1 MQRTFFS
8 TACLL
13 AIIAVVLGAFGAHVL
28 KQKISEDLL
37 LSFETGVRYQFYHL
51 FALIIVAWQLNFN
64 KNKFLIIAGN
74 SFLLGILF
82 FSGSLYLISTHEIT
96 GLNNYK
102 WLGPV
107 TPVGGLCFI
116 SGWLFLYLGT
126 RKNMYNPVEK
136 I

>member
-8 TACLL
+8 TACIL
-13 AIIAVVLGAFGAHVL
+13 AILAVTLGAFGAHVL
-28 KQKISEDLL
+28 KQKISADLL
-37 LSFETGVRYQFYHL
+37 VSYETGVRYQFYHV
-51 FALIIVAWQLNFN
+51 FALIIVAWQLNYN
-64 KNKFLIIAGN
+64 KNKFLIVAGN

-96 GLNNYK
+96 GLTYYK

-107 TPVGGLCFI
+107 TPLGGLCFI

-126 RKNMYNPVEK
+126 RKK
-136 I
+136 